1 MKRFLSLCIA
11 AIAAV
16 AICSAQDISP
26 NVTVKDLS
34 GNNVLMKDVLTV
46 ADRTVL
52 QKLGNDC
59 LTF

>member
-1 MKRFLSLCIA
+1 MHCCDSGSRNLFC
-11 AIAAV
+11 
-16 AICSAQDISP
+16 QDISP

-34 GNNVLMKDVLTV
+34 GNNVLMKDVLTG